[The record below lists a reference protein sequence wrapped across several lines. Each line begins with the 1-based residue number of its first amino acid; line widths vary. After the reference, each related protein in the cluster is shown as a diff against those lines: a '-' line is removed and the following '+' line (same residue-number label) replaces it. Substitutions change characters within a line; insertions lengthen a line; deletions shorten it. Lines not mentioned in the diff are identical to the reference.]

1 MEDPVLNRNLEET
14 RELQA
19 RWSQFRDFFYMAL
32 KTDKVTPQAEKKFLD
47 LKTRIA
53 MLHDGFMQSL
63 KHDHNVGQN
72 VMSIIAQCI
81 MLKRIALMSA
91 ADVQKLELDWNEV
104 YLLVTGTVA
113 DLEEEQDRLANINER
128 AYKMQQFQEV
138 TVARAHNFL
147 VGPWFK
153 VLVVLGVLGFI
164 VIGVPVFGLYDYYK
178 IRSDFEW
185 SEGAYDRIARVIRS
199 INPNLSY
206 VAMAEVEKSGA
217 PESAYRKDNS
227 NITGF
232 TETYFYEQFINMGFD
247 ESDLREAK
255 ELYDRK
261 RQFEVQIRV
270 HNTQPRTRIIC
281 TYILFQD
288 ASDAE
293 SFLAIRRRGIEKLS
307 GLKRT
312 QVETVFL
319 ACGKSNFVAVFAS
332 DNADQNNL
340 FASQRFQFE
349 DNQMGL

>member
-53 MLHDGFMQSL
+53 MLHDGFMQAL

-81 MLKRIALMSA
+81 MLKRITLMSA
-91 ADVQKLELDWNEV
+91 ADIQKLELDWNEV
-104 YLLVTGTVA
+104 YLLVSGTVA

-128 AYKMQQFQEV
+128 AYKMQQFQELA
-138 TVARAHNFL
+138 VARAHNFL
-147 VGPWFK
+147 IGPWFK
-153 VLVVLGVLGFI
+153 VIVFFGVIGFV
-164 VIGVPVFGLYDYYK
+164 VIGVPMLGLYDYYK
-178 IRSDFEW
+178 IRSDFDW
-185 SEGAYDRIARVIRS
+185 SEPAYDRIAGAIRS
-199 INPNLSY
+199 INPSLSY
-206 VAMAEVEKSGA
+206 VAMDEVEKSDA
-217 PESAYRKDNS
+217 ADSAYRKDNS
-227 NITGF
+227 NISGF

-261 RQFEVQIRV
+261 REFDVKIRV
-270 HNTQPRTRIIC
+270 HNIRPRTRIIC

-288 ASDAE
+288 AADAE
-293 SFLAIRRRGIEKLS
+293 TFLAIRRRGIEKLTEF
-307 GLKRT
+307 KRG
-312 QVETVFL
+312 QVESVFL

-332 DNADQNNL
+332 DDAEQNHL
-340 FASQRFQFE
+340 FASQRFNFE
-349 DNQMGL
+349 DNQMSL